1 MTPTPRLTFQKG
13 DFFAILLV
21 VLLIVGTAAAFIPWN
36 ASSEDAVVQIW
47 QAGRLIHEYPLTAEE
62 TIRLVGD
69 YENTI
74 VIHGGHVAITE
85 SDCPG
90 IDCVHSGQID
100 RPGRSIVC
108 LPNRVEVR
116 IVGSSDVD
124 FVVR

>member
-1 MTPTPRLTFQKG
+1 MTPTPRLTFRKG
-13 DFFAILLV
+13 DLFAILLV
-21 VLLIVGTAAAFIPWN
+21 ILLTVGTALAFIPQN
-36 ASSEDAVVQIW
+36 SSSEDAVVQIW
-47 QAGRLIHEYPLTAEE
+47 QDGTLIHEYPLTAEE
-62 TIRLVGD
+62 TIPLSGD
-69 YENTI
+69 YKNTI
-74 VIHGGHVAITE
+74 VIHSGHVSITE

-90 IDCVHSGQID
+90 TDCVHSGQID

>member
-21 VLLIVGTAAAFIPWN
+21 VLLIVGTAATFIPWN

-47 QAGRLIHEYPLTAEE
+47 QAGSLIHEYPLTAEE
-62 TIRLVGD
+62 TIRLSGD

-74 VIHGGHVAITE
+74 VIHRGHVAITE

-90 IDCVHSGQID
+90 ADCVHSGQID

>member
-21 VLLIVGTAAAFIPWN
+21 ILLTVGTAAAFIPWN
-36 ASSEDAVVQIW
+36 TSSEDAVVQIW
-47 QAGRLIHEYPLTAEE
+47 QDGSLIHEYPLTAEE
-62 TIRLVGD
+62 TIHLSGD

-74 VIHGGHVAITE
+74 VIHRGHVAITE

-90 IDCVHSGQID
+90 ADCVHSGQID

>member
-13 DFFAILLV
+13 DFFSILLV

-47 QAGRLIHEYPLTAEE
+47 QAGSLIHEYPLTAQE
-62 TIRLVGD
+62 TIRLSGD

-74 VIHGGHVAITE
+74 VIHDGHVAIAE
-85 SDCPG
+85 SNCPG
-90 IDCVHSGQID
+90 ADCVHSGQID

>member
-1 MTPTPRLTFQKG
+1 MTPIPGLSFRKG
-13 DFFAILLV
+13 DVIAILLV
-21 VLLIVGTAAAFIPWN
+21 ILLTVGTAAAFIPWN
-36 ASSEDAVVQIW
+36 VSSEDAVVQIW
-47 QAGRLIHEYPLTAEE
+47 QDGKLLHEYPLTAQE
-62 TIRLVGD
+62 TICLSGD

-74 VIHGGHVAITE
+74 VIHDGHVAIAE
-85 SDCPG
+85 SNCPG
-90 IDCVHSGQID
+90 ADCVHSGQID

>member
-1 MTPTPRLTFQKG
+1 MTPTPRLIFQKG

-21 VLLIVGTAAAFIPWN
+21 ILLTAGIALAFIPWGS
-36 ASSEDAVVQIW
+36 SSEDAIVQIW
-47 QAGRLIHEYPLTAEE
+47 QDGALIHEYPLTAEE
-62 TIRLVGD
+62 TIRLSGD

-85 SDCPG
+85 SSCPG
-90 IDCVHSGQID
+90 TDCVHSGQID

>member
-1 MTPTPRLTFQKG
+1 MTPNPRLTFQKG
-13 DFFAILLV
+13 DLFAILLV
-21 VLLIVGTAAAFIPWN
+21 ILLTVGTAAAFIPWN
-36 ASSEDAVVQIW
+36 ASSADAVVQIW
-47 QAGRLIHEYPLTAEE
+47 QDGTLINEYPLTAEE
-62 TIRLVGD
+62 TIHLSRD

-90 IDCVHSGQID
+90 ADCVHSGQID
-100 RPGRSIVC
+100 RPGHSIVC